1 MSSVSATIEAPVS
14 AVWAALVDPDTY
26 PDWLIGARRIRRVE
40 DGWPRPGTSFHHVV
54 GLGGPLSIADRTTAL
69 EVQDQRLLKM
79 EVRARPLVHGSV
91 TFTLEPAD
99 GGRSTTV
106 TVEEHPVGLHRVLT
120 PVLTPL
126 AAARNRTSLEKLERT
141 IRA

>member
-69 EVQDQRLLKM
+69 AVQDQRLLKM

-91 TFTLEPAD
+91 TLTLEPAHD
-99 GGRSTTV
+99 GRSPTV
-106 TVEEHPVGLHRVLT
+106 TGAGPPRGLH
-120 PVLTPL
+120 PL
-126 AAARNRTSLEKLERT
+126 FASQENSR
-141 IRA
+141 

>member
-1 MSSVSATIEAPVS
+1 
-14 AVWAALVDPDTY
+14 
-26 PDWLIGARRIRRVE
+26 
-40 DGWPRPGTSFHHVV
+40 
-54 GLGGPLSIADRTTAL
+54 
-69 EVQDQRLLKM
+69 M

-126 AAARNRTSLEKLERT
+126 AAARNRTSLEKDRKSVVWGKSVSVRVDLGGRRIIKQKPPPKT
-141 IRA
+141 PTTPQHPTTHHHNAPP